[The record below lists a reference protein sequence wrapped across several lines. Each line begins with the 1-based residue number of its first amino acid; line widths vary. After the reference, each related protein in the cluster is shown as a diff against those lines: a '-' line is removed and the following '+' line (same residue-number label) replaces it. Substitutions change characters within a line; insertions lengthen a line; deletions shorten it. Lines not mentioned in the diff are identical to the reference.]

1 MNKFFIET
9 YGCQMNIA
17 DSELVATILKDAGY
31 FEADVIDDADIIIFN
46 TCSVRQHAEERVKGR
61 ISNEQVRKKNRSNL
75 VIGVMGCMAQRLQE
89 ELLELNIGVDFIVGV
104 DQYHNIP
111 DIIESKTQVQ
121 ASFNSQEV
129 YHNIYPTRKGNFNA
143 FVTIMRGC
151 NNFCTYCI
159 VPYVRGRERSRPIED
174 IVNEVRIAGNEGF
187 KDITLLGQNVNS
199 YSYEGFHFPEL
210 IRQVSEIDTIKRVR
224 FVTSHPKD
232 LSDDLIK
239 VMAENERICKHLH
252 LPLQSGDNEI
262 LKRMNRG
269 YTREHYLEIIRK
281 LRTAMPKIGL
291 TTDII
296 VGFPGE
302 TEAQY
307 RQTYELMQ
315 EIEYDYAF
323 MYKYSPRTGT
333 KAAEFSDQIP
343 EQVRLQRLKEIIDL
357 QQKITLQKFTA
368 EIGSIKEVYVE
379 NVSKK
384 SSEELSGKTE
394 DYKIAVF
401 KGDKS
406 LIGTFVNVEITAA
419 TSGTLIGRK
428 V

>member
-1 MNKFFIET
+1 
-9 YGCQMNIA
+9 
-17 DSELVATILKDAGY
+17 
-31 FEADVIDDADIIIFN
+31 
-46 TCSVRQHAEERVKGR
+46 
-61 ISNEQVRKKNRSNL
+61 
-75 VIGVMGCMAQRLQE
+75 
-89 ELLELNIGVDFIVGV
+89 
-104 DQYHNIP
+104 
-111 DIIESKTQVQ
+111 
-121 ASFNSQEV
+121 
-129 YHNIYPTRKGNFNA
+129 
-143 FVTIMRGC
+143 
-151 NNFCTYCI
+151 
-159 VPYVRGRERSRPIED
+159 
-174 IVNEVRIAGNEGF
+174 
-187 KDITLLGQNVNS
+187 
-199 YSYEGFHFPEL
+199 
-210 IRQVSEIDTIKRVR
+210 
-224 FVTSHPKD
+224 
-232 LSDDLIK
+232 
-239 VMAENERICKHLH
+239 
-252 LPLQSGDNEI
+252 
-262 LKRMNRG
+262 
-269 YTREHYLEIIRK
+269 
-281 LRTAMPKIGL
+281 
-291 TTDII
+291 